1 MKMPAPAARQVS
13 SVNIAT
19 LGLPPFSVDI
29 PKMSPTKGNVSPKSM
44 RKRESG
50 MAAEHIGGL
59 ERRRAL
65 AAAAVALVALG
76 GGCTSGRTRSRAPD
90 PDDVT
95 AIEALLAAQGEAWN
109 RGDLH
114 DFVAG
119 YAASERMTF
128 VGAKG
133 TITRGRAELEER
145 YRKAYPS
152 GQEGRLTFDE
162 LEIRRVGPDAYV
174 VLGRWALARPPDDP
188 HGRFTLV
195 LERGDA
201 GMEIIHDHS
210 SDAD

>member
-1 MKMPAPAARQVS
+1 M
-13 SVNIAT
+13 T
-19 LGLPPFSVDI
+19 
-29 PKMSPTKGNVSPKSM
+29 T
-44 RKRESG
+44 
-50 MAAEHIGGL
+50 EHIRGP
-59 ERRRAL
+59 RTWRASAT
-65 AAAAVALVALG
+65 AAIALLALG
-76 GGCTSGRTRSRAPD
+76 GGCSSGRAGPPAPD
-90 PDDVT
+90 PADVAT
-95 AIEALLAAQGEAWN
+95 IESLLAAQGAAWN

-114 DFVAG
+114 AFVAG
-119 YAASERMTF
+119 YAAGERMTF

-133 TITRGRAELEER
+133 TITRGRAALEER

-195 LERGDA
+195 LERGER
-201 GMEIIHDHS
+201 GLEIIHDHS